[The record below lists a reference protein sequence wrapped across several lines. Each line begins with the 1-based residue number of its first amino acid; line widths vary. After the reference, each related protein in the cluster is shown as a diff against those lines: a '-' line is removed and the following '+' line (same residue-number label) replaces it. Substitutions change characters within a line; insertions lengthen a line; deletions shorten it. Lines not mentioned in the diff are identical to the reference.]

1 MTSSVQ
7 TGSAGR
13 PRDPR
18 IDRAVLRAAE
28 ELVVEVGYADLSVSA
43 IAERAGTTKPA
54 IYRRWP
60 NKAYLVHEAAFPDA
74 TDEPA
79 THDGPLADDV
89 RAMVVRCRDVFA
101 RPVARAALPGLLA
114 EVVRDPVLNAAVLAR
129 FQAGT
134 WGAMHDRIT
143 RAVAAGEARP
153 GIDPD
158 LLIETVGGATLLALL
173 NRPDG
178 VLDDAWV
185 DRLTALLL
193 DGLRGDPG
201 VSSGGPPR

>member
-1 MTSSVQ
+1 MTTTVQ
-7 TGSAGR
+7 TGTAGR

-18 IDRAVLRAAE
+18 IDRAVLRATE
-28 ELVVEVGYADLSVSA
+28 ELVVEIGYADLTVGA

-60 NKAYLVHEAAFPDA
+60 SKAYLVHEAAFPDDA
-74 TDEPA
+74 PG
-79 THDGPLADDV
+79 HDVGGASLAEDV
-89 RAMVVRCRDVFA
+89 RAMVCACRDVFS

-114 EVVRDPVLNAAVLAR
+114 EVVGDPVLNGAVLAR

-134 WGAMHDRIT
+134 WGAMHDRLV
-143 RAVAAGEARP
+143 RAVASGEARP
-153 GIDPD
+153 GVDPD
-158 LLIETVGGATLLALL
+158 VLIETVGGATLLALL

-185 DRLTALLL
+185 EALVALLL
-193 DGLRGDPG
+193 GGLMPG
-201 VSSGGPPR
+201 

>member
-1 MTSSVQ
+1 MTTPVR
-7 TGSAGR
+7 SAPPGR

-28 ELVVEVGYADLSVSA
+28 ELVVEVGYADLSVGA

-60 NKAYLVHEAAFPDA
+60 GKAYLVHEAAFPDTA
-74 TDEPA
+74 PGPA
-79 THDGPLADDV
+79 PDDGPLADDV
-89 RAMVVRCRDVFA
+89 RAMVSACRDVFA

-114 EVVRDPVLNAAVLAR
+114 EVAGDPVLNGAVLAR
-129 FQAGT
+129 FRAGT
-134 WGAMHDRIT
+134 WGAMHDRLT
-143 RAVAAGEARP
+143 RAVATGEARP
-153 GIDPD
+153 GVDPD
-158 LLIETVGGATLLALL
+158 VLIETVGGATLLALL

-185 DRLTALLL
+185 ERLTTLLL
-193 DGLRGDPG
+193 GGLLPEPG
-201 VSSGGPPR
+201 

>member
-1 MTSSVQ
+1 MTTTVQ
-7 TGSAGR
+7 TGPAGR

-28 ELVVEVGYADLSVSA
+28 ELVIEVGYADLTVGA

-60 NKAYLVHEAAFPDA
+60 GKAHLVHEAAFPDSA
-74 TDEPA
+74 PGPA
-79 THDGPLADDV
+79 PDDGPLRDDV
-89 RAMVVRCRDVFA
+89 RTMVAACRDIFA

-114 EVVRDPVLNAAVLAR
+114 EVVRDPVLNAAVLTR

-134 WGAMHDRIT
+134 WGAMHERLV
-143 RAVAAGEARP
+143 RAVDTGEARP
-153 GIDPD
+153 GVDPD
-158 LLIETVGGATLLALL
+158 VLIETVGGATLLALL
-173 NRPDG
+173 NGR

-185 DRLTALLL
+185 DALAALLL
-193 DGLRGDPG
+193 DGLLVRTG
-201 VSSGGPPR
+201 